1 MFLENLKTIAV
12 QVLILYLIAGVG
24 FAADKSGIFTREDAK
39 RVINLLF
46 NLILPIAVIR
56 SFANIEYSKEHV
68 RGLFVAFLC
77 AAATHLFGVA
87 ISALTFR
94 KRKSLLEKGLFHY
107 GTVFSNAAFLALPLA
122 QSVIGDEG
130 VFYCSVYIGVFN
142 IFAFTYG
149 IYEIS
154 GRKAK
159 INIKKIFLNPGSI
172 SVLIGVP
179 LFLLRVKLPY
189 IIDYPMQLAG
199 SINSPLAM
207 IIFGTFLANANFT
220 NLFIKKEL
228 YFVSFLRLVL
238 IPVVMTLF
246 FRLCGVTGDLLTAMA
261 VSASAPTATNTAMY
275 AAKYDNDAGLGSE
288 IAAQSSVLSVVTM
301 PVIVAVSSVL

>member
-1 MFLENLKTIAV
+1 M
-12 QVLILYLIAGVG
+12 
-24 FAADKSGIFTREDAK
+24 
-39 RVINLLF
+39 
-46 NLILPIAVIR
+46 
-56 SFANIEYSKEHV
+56 
-68 RGLFVAFLC
+68 
-77 AAATHLFGVA
+77 
-87 ISALTFR
+87 
-94 KRKSLLEKGLFHY
+94 
-107 GTVFSNAAFLALPLA
+107 FSNAAFLALPLA

-207 IIFGTFLANANFT
+207 IIFGTFLANANFK
-220 NLFIKKEL
+220 NLFIRKEL
-228 YFVSFLRLVL
+228 YFVSFLRLVF

-261 VSASAPTATNTAMY
+261 ISASAPTATNTAMY